1 MTVTSEGLPL
11 ISKIKIGCEE
21 GVSSFPHTVT
31 SGNNYCLPCGL
42 II

>member
-11 ISKIKIGCEE
+11 NSKIKIGREE
-21 GVSSFPHTVT
+21 RVSSFPHTAT
-31 SGNNYCLPCGL
+31 SCNCFPCGL